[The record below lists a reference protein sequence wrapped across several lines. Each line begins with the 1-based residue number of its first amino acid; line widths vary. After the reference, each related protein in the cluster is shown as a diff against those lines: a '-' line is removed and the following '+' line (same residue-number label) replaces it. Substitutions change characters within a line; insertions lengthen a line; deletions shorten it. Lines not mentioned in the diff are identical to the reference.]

1 MIGDRLVIYNERTGE
16 FFAGRNDRRIYAYR
30 KSPAIWTKT
39 LNRARLSTNLKALHD
54 ICEEVGEGCRVI
66 SETRARQIVM
76 LRAREVTD
84 VRRESEQTVLQ
95 PTWNLPLLSK
105 KPHHSGI

>member
-16 FFAGRNDRRIYAYR
+16 FFAGRNDRRVYAYR

-39 LNRARLSTNLKALHD
+39 LARARLSNNLKALHE

-84 VRRESEQTVLQ
+84 VRREGEQGVLQ
-95 PTWNLPLLSK
+95 QPGHLPVL
-105 KPHHSGI
+105 

>member
-1 MIGDRLVIYNERTGE
+1 MIGDRLLIYNERTGE

-30 KSPAIWTKT
+30 KSPAIWTAN
-39 LNRARLSTNLKALHD
+39 LARARLSTNLKALHD

-76 LRAREVTD
+76 LRAREEMED
-84 VRRESEQTVLQ
+84 VRRESEQGVLQ
-95 PTWNLPLLSK
+95 QPGHLPVL
-105 KPHHSGI
+105 

>member
-16 FFAGRNDRRIYAYR
+16 FFAGRNDRKIYAYK
-30 KSPAIWTKT
+30 KSPAIWTAN
-39 LNRARLSTNLKALHD
+39 LDRARLSNNLKALHD

>member
-16 FFAGRNDRRIYAYR
+16 FFAGRNDRRVYAYR

-76 LRAREVTD
+76 LRAREEMEN
-84 VRRESEQTVLQ
+84 VRRESQQGVLQ
-95 PTWNLPLLSK
+95 QPWHLPVL
-105 KPHHSGI
+105 

>member
-16 FFAGRNDRRIYAYR
+16 FFAGRNDRRVYAYR

-39 LNRARLSTNLKALHD
+39 LARARLSINLKALHD

-76 LRAREVTD
+76 LRAREEMAD
-84 VRRESEQTVLQ
+84 VRRESEQGVLQ
-95 PTWNLPLLSK
+95 QAGHLSVL
-105 KPHHSGI
+105 

>member
-16 FFAGRNDRRIYAYR
+16 FFAGRNDRRIYAYK
-30 KSPAIWTKT
+30 KSPAIWTKM
-39 LNRARLSTNLKALHD
+39 LDRARLSTNLKALHD

-76 LRAREVTD
+76 LRAREEMEN
-84 VRRESEQTVLQ
+84 VRRESEQGVLQ
-95 PTWNLPLLSK
+95 QPGHLPVL
-105 KPHHSGI
+105 